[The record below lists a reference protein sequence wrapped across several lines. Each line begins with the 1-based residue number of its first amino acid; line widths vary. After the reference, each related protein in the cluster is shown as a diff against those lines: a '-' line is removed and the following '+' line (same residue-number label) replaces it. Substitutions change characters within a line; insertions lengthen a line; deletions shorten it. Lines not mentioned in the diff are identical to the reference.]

1 VYVYDPSSA
10 TSTSPCAGFVAS
22 VTVRPVPVEPARTPW
37 SAGTTSVPSAVADV
51 SAAATTGVTV
61 TATVPVRPVPWSF
74 AVRSREV
81 TVTGCPAA
89 VVIESST
96 VLGCTVTRTMPV
108 EVLPSAS
115 VAVYVKVSG
124 PDQPS
129 FGVYVYE
136 PSACRSTVPWR
147 GSSSIVA
154 LRPVPWSF
162 ASTPADAV
170 TVSVEPAVAVAV
182 SAVAWGPTT
191 TTTQLVVVPPAV
203 STAS

>member
-1 VYVYDPSSA
+1 LR
-10 TSTSPCAGFVAS
+10 TT
-22 VTVRPVPVEPARTPW
+22 VPVV
-37 SAGTTSVPSAVADV
+37 AGPVVAGPTAV
-51 SAAATTGVTV
+51 T
-61 TATVPVRPVPWSF
+61 VRPVPWSF

-81 TVTGCPAA
+81 TVTGCPAT

-108 EVLPSAS
+108 EVFPSAS

-136 PSACRSTVPWR
+136 PSACRSTVPWS
-147 GSSSIVA
+147 GCSSIVA
-154 LRPVPWSF
+154 VRPMPWSF

-170 TVSVEPAVAVAV
+170 TVSIEPAVAVAL